1 MNDAGLKLMLD
12 LLHEI
17 ECLREEHRQM
27 HR

>member
-17 ECLREEHRQM
+17 ECLREQLRQM